1 MSTEIDPYGPS
12 KVLVEQHCFTVEAL
26 VVGSGCRGV
35 IYIYIETYTHM
46 YVCTI
51 VDIYIYVCVCV
62 YVYVI
67 CICTDIGTREQY
79 CHHLQVLPTPTVEA
93 RKLEHQHPHGL
104 KVKYRGSQH

>member
-1 MSTEIDPYGPS
+1 
-12 KVLVEQHCFTVEAL
+12 
-26 VVGSGCRGV
+26 
-35 IYIYIETYTHM
+35 M
-46 YVCTI
+46 YVCTY
-51 VDIYIYVCVCV
+51 VDIYIYIYIYVCVCV

-93 RKLEHQHPHGL
+93 RKLEHQYPHGL